1 MQWRA
6 LIYIKRR
13 LIWQKMDG
21 KMTPYSIKNITTILV
36 LLFPLSISATELVY
50 TPINP
55 SFGGSPLNA
64 SMLLN
69 KAQAQNKHKA
79 PIIEQS
85 YAEKFQDSLERTYL
99 NRMVRE
105 ITDIAFGEDIDES
118 IFNQDSI
125 FLSGDYE
132 IQVITS
138 TVDSIT
144 VRITNTTDNSVVVIE
159 VPRFS

>member
-1 MQWRA
+1 
-6 LIYIKRR
+6 
-13 LIWQKMDG
+13 
-21 KMTPYSIKNITTILV
+21 MTPNFMKYIITIITTVFSFTLC
-36 LLFPLSISATELVY
+36 ATELVY

-64 SMLLN
+64 NMLLN
-69 KAQAQNKHKA
+69 KAQSQNKHKA

-105 ITDIAFGEDIDES
+105 ITDIAFGEDIDDS

-144 VRITNTTDNSVVVIE
+144 VRITNTTDGSIVVIE

>member
-1 MQWRA
+1 MA
-6 LIYIKRR
+6 
-13 LIWQKMDG
+13 
-21 KMTPYSIKNITTILV
+21 PYSRKYITTIIMI
-36 LLFPLSISATELVY
+36 LLPLSVSATELVY

>member
-1 MQWRA
+1 MAPDSRK
-6 LIYIKRR
+6 Y
-13 LIWQKMDG
+13 
-21 KMTPYSIKNITTILV
+21 ITTTIMIL
-36 LLFPLSISATELVY
+36 LPLSVSATELVY

>member
-1 MQWRA
+1 M
-6 LIYIKRR
+6 
-13 LIWQKMDG
+13 
-21 KMTPYSIKNITTILV
+21 IL
-36 LLFPLSISATELVY
+36 LPLSVSATELVY

>member
-1 MQWRA
+1 MA
-6 LIYIKRR
+6 
-13 LIWQKMDG
+13 
-21 KMTPYSIKNITTILV
+21 PYSRKYITTIIMI
-36 LLFPLSISATELVY
+36 LLPLSVSATELVY

-144 VRITNTTDNSVVVIE
+144 VRITNTTDNSIVVIE

>member
-1 MQWRA
+1 MAPDSRK
-6 LIYIKRR
+6 Y
-13 LIWQKMDG
+13 
-21 KMTPYSIKNITTILV
+21 ITTIMI
-36 LLFPLSISATELVY
+36 LLPLSVSATELVY